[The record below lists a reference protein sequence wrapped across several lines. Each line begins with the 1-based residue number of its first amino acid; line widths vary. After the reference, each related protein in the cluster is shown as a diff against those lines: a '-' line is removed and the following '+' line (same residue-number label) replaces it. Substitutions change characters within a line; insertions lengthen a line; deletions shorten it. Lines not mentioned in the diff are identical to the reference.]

1 MLSKL
6 STIIGRKKVNIVKVK
21 KQINFNR
28 YLLSLKL
35 FLVLYRNLMSH
46 GIKLVI
52 LMVSLKTDPIKKRS
66 QKTLTCNSSKDYY

>member
-52 LMVSLKTDPIKKRS
+52 LMVSLKQYFYRSHQKKV
-66 QKTLTCNSSKDYY
+66 TENLDL